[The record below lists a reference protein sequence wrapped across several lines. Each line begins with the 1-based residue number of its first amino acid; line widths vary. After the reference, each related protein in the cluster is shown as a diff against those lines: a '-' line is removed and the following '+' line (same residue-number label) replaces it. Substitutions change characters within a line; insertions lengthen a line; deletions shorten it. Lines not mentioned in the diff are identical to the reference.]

1 MDVDAVVLDLDGT
14 VYLGEELLAG
24 AGAAVETLR
33 ERGYDLLFVTNNPTR
48 SPAGYAERL
57 AAVGMDAAPSEVLSA
72 GTVTAAF
79 LADRH
84 AGDEIFVIGSDGLLA
99 QLDDAGVSVTDDPD
113 RADALVTSH
122 CHTFDYEDLTH
133 GLWALDD
140 ETAFYGTDPDLT
152 YPDEDG
158 REYPG
163 SGAITRAVA
172 GVAEREPDRVLG
184 KPSGV
189 MVELVAERLARP
201 ERCCVVGDGL
211 DTDIALG
218 ERAGMATVLVL
229 SGRTD
234 RVAVADASVTPDR
247 VIDGLGELPA
257 LLDGDERG

>member
-1 MDVDAVVLDLDGT
+1 MDIDAVVVDLDGT

-24 AGAAVETLR
+24 AGTAIETLR

-48 SPAGYAERL
+48 SPAGYVERL
-57 AAVGMDAAPSEVLSA
+57 AEVGIDAAPSEVLSA

-79 LADRH
+79 LADHH
-84 AGDEIFVIGSDGLLA
+84 ADDDVFVIGSDGLLA
-99 QLDDAGVSVTDDPD
+99 QLDDAGVTVTDDPD
-113 RADALVTSH
+113 RADVLVTSH
-122 CHTFDYEDLTH
+122 CYEFDYDDLTH

-152 YPDEDG
+152 YPDGDG

-189 MVELVAERLARP
+189 MVELVAERLTRP
-201 ERCCVVGDGL
+201 ERCCIVGDGL

-229 SGRTD
+229 SGRTSHT
-234 RVAVADASVTPDR
+234 AVVDAPVSPSHTL
-247 VIDGLGELPA
+247 DGLAELPT
-257 LLDGDERG
+257 LLDGHDTV